1 MRIELLYG
9 DITEL
14 NVDCII
20 NAARP
25 SLLGG
30 GGVDGAIHRK
40 AGIELKEECAKL
52 NGCETGEIK
61 ITSGFNLKSKYII
74 HAVGPRMNPLE
85 ETITENDTFL
95 LGSCYQKSLEMARE
109 MKFLDIAFPNISTG
123 SYGFPKEMAAQIS
136 LEIVSKF
143 LIDNDFP
150 KRVIFCCYDIENL
163 KHYIKLIEDK
173 I

>member
-14 NVDCII
+14 KVDFII

-25 SLLGG
+25 SLLG

-40 AGIELKEECAKL
+40 AGIELREECSKL
-52 NGCETGEIK
+52 NGCEIGEVK
-61 ITSGFNLKSKYII
+61 VTAGFNLKSKYII
-74 HAVGPRMNPLE
+74 HTVGPRMNPLE
-85 ETITENDTFL
+85 ETISDHETYL
-95 LGSCYQKSLEMARE
+95 LRSCYQKSLEKARD
-109 MKFLDIAFPNISTG
+109 MKFLDIAFPSISAG
-123 SYGFPKEMAAQIS
+123 AYGFSKETAAQNS
-136 LEIVSKF
+136 MEVVSEF

-150 KRVIFCCYDIENL
+150 NRVIFCCYDIENL
-163 KHYIKLIEDK
+163 KHYLNLFEEK

>member
-14 NVDCII
+14 NVDCIV

-40 AGIELKEECAKL
+40 AGIELKEECSKL
-52 NGCETGEIK
+52 NGCEIGDVK
-61 ITSGFNLKSKYII
+61 ITAGFNLKSKYII
-74 HAVGPRMNPLE
+74 HTVGPRMNPFE
-85 ETITENDTFL
+85 ETISENDTYL
-95 LGSCYQKSLEMARE
+95 LRNCYQKSLEKARE
-109 MKFLDIAFPNISTG
+109 MNFLDIAFSNISTG
-123 SYGFPKEMAAQIS
+123 SYGFPKGTAAQIS
-136 LEIVSKF
+136 LDVVSEF
-143 LIDNDFP
+143 LINNDIP
-150 KRVIFCCYDIENL
+150 NRVIFCCYDIENL